1 MADPQDTPQRRDVR
15 LAIRNVSQLMLNR
28 AAKLRRQ
35 VVRRGQRSLKP
46 VREMAKALRAS
57 ARGTLDAGRDAALHA
72 YVGVVRTARY
82 WRRLHVQTT
91 PRLLTDLSVRRELRS
106 VAGARGPI
114 IVGPWLSEVG
124 YEVLYWVPFLR
135 WYSDRYG
142 IDPSRLVVVSRGGVA
157 SWYRDVAAHYVE
169 LLDLFDVPTFAARN
183 AERQRRGEQKQ
194 HAMADFDRE
203 ILARV
208 REQLGGAPATVCHPS
223 VMFRLLRQFW
233 LGNAS
238 LQYVQEHTK
247 YARVDLG
254 DVPGVPL
261 LPERFVAMKFYS
273 GKAIP
278 ATERNRQRLRM
289 LVERVAADSPIVVLD
304 TGLAIDEHQDL
315 IFDGIPGVMHLAS
328 HLTPQRNLGVQAAV
342 IQRASAFVGTCG
354 GLAWLAPLLGTRT
367 LAVYADDEL
376 LAPHLYAA
384 QQAYKAAN
392 TVSFSTLDMRAFD
405 TVHLSAASFHVEPSR
420 QAF

>member
-1 MADPQDTPQRRDVR
+1 MADVRRRDVR
-15 LAIRNVSQLMLNR
+15 MAIRNLSQLLRNR
-28 AAKLRRQ
+28 TAKLQRRI
-35 VVRRGQRSLKP
+35 VHRGQRSLKQ
-46 VREMAKALRAS
+46 VREMSKALRAS
-57 ARGTLDAGRDAALHA
+57 ARGSAQAGRDAASHA

-82 WRRLHVQTT
+82 WRRIHVQTT
-91 PRLLTDLSVRRELRS
+91 PRLLTELSVRRELRR
-106 VAGARGPI
+106 VARARGPI

-135 WYSDRYG
+135 WYCGRYG
-142 IDPSRLVVVSRGGVA
+142 IDASRLVVVSRGGVA
-157 SWYRDVAAHYVE
+157 SWYRDVATQYVE
-169 LLDLFDVPTFAARN
+169 LLDMFDVPTFAARN
-183 AERQRRGEQKQ
+183 AERQRQGEQKQ

-203 ILARV
+203 ILSRV
-208 REQLGGAPATVCHPS
+208 REQLGRADATVCHPS

-254 DVPGVPL
+254 DVPGVPV

-278 ATERNRQRLRM
+278 ATERNRQLLRA
-289 LVERVAADSPIVVLD
+289 LVERVAAESPVVSLD
-304 TGLAIDEHQDL
+304 TGLAVDEHQDL
-315 IFDGIPGVMHLAS
+315 LFDGIPGVIHLAS

-354 GLAWLAPLLGTRT
+354 GLAWLAPFLGTKT

-384 QQAYKAAN
+384 RQAFHAAGA
-392 TVSFSTLDMRAFD
+392 TSFTPLDVRAFD
-405 TVHLSAASFHVEPSR
+405 AV
-420 QAF
+420 AFSLHAGSSTPGS

>member
-1 MADPQDTPQRRDVR
+1 MADLRRRDVR
-15 LAIRNVSQLMLNR
+15 LAIRNLSLVLRNR
-28 AAKLRRQ
+28 AAKLQRRI
-35 VVRRGQRSLKP
+35 VHRGQRSLKQ
-46 VREMAKALRAS
+46 VREISKALRAS
-57 ARGTLDAGRDAALHA
+57 ARGSVDVGRDVTSHA

-82 WRRLHVQTT
+82 WRRIHVQTT
-91 PRLLTDLSVRRELRS
+91 PRLLTELSVRRELRR
-106 VAGARGPI
+106 VARARGPI

-135 WYSDRYG
+135 WYCDRYG

-157 SWYRDVAAHYVE
+157 SWYRDVATQYVE
-169 LLDLFDVPTFAARN
+169 LLDMFDVPTFAARN
-183 AERQRRGEQKQ
+183 AERQRQGEQKQ

-203 ILARV
+203 ILSRV
-208 REQLGGAPATVCHPS
+208 REQLGRADATVCHPS

-233 LGNAS
+233 LGNES

-254 DVPGVPL
+254 DVSGVPL

-278 ATERNRQRLRM
+278 ATDRNRQLLRA
-289 LVERVAADSPIVVLD
+289 LVERVAAESPVVSLD
-304 TGLAIDEHQDL
+304 TGLAVDEHQDL
-315 IFDGIPGVMHLAS
+315 LFDGIRGVMHLAS

-354 GLAWLAPLLGTRT
+354 GLAWLAPFLGTKT

-384 QQAYKAAN
+384 RQAFHAAGA
-392 TVSFSTLDMRAFD
+392 TSFTTLDVRAFD
-405 TVHLSAASFHVEPSR
+405 AV
-420 QAF
+420 AFSLHAGSSTHGS

>member
-1 MADPQDTPQRRDVR
+1 MADLRRRNVR
-15 LAIRNVSQLMLNR
+15 LAIRNLSQLVWNR
-28 AAKLRRQ
+28 AAKLQRQ
-35 VVRRGQRSLKP
+35 IVHHGRRSLKR
-46 VREMAKALRAS
+46 VRETSKALRAS
-57 ARGTLDAGRDAALHA
+57 ARGSVDAGRDAGSHA

-82 WRRLHVQTT
+82 WKRIHVQTT
-91 PRLLTDLSVRRELRS
+91 PRLLTELSVRRELRR
-106 VAGARGPI
+106 VARARGPI

-135 WYSDRYG
+135 WFCDRYG
-142 IDPSRLVVVSRGGVA
+142 VDPSRLVVVSRGGVA
-157 SWYRDVAAHYVE
+157 SWYRDVASQYIE
-169 LLDLFDVPTFAARN
+169 LLDLYDVPTFAARN
-183 AERQRRGEQKQ
+183 VERQRQGEQKQ

-203 ILARV
+203 ILSRV
-208 REQLGGAPATVCHPS
+208 REQVGDRGVTVCHPS

-233 LGNAS
+233 LGNES

-254 DVPGVPL
+254 DVPGVPV

-278 ATERNRQRLRM
+278 ATARNRELLRA
-289 LVERVAADSPIVVLD
+289 LVERVAAESPVVTLD
-304 TGLAIDEHQDL
+304 TGLAVDEHQDL
-315 IFDGIPGVMHLAS
+315 LFDGIPGVMHLAR

-354 GLAWLAPLLGTRT
+354 GLAWLGPLLGTRT

-384 QQAYKAAN
+384 RQAYRALDAA
-392 TVSFSTLDMRAFD
+392 SFTSLDMRAFD
-405 TVHLSAASFHVEPSR
+405 AVAFSIHAGPSTHR
-420 QAF
+420 S